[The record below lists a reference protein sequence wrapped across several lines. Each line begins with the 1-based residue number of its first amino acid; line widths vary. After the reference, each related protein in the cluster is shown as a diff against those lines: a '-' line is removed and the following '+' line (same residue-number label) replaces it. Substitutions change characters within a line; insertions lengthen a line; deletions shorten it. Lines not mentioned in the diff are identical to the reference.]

1 MYRKMHRPIAQKR
14 GFPYESR
21 VPPLLLLL
29 IMMRYVNQ
37 PCIVYTTK
45 KAQYIAPS
53 KWYNMV
59 KNLEYFEEGIG
70 TNDY

>member
-1 MYRKMHRPIAQKR
+1 MKIKKGIPSEIKDSP
-14 GFPYESR
+14 FS
-21 VPPLLLLL
+21 LLP

-45 KAQYIAPS
+45 KAQYIAPY

-59 KNLEYFEEGIG
+59 KDLEYFEEGIG